1 MYGGSSSSSNL
12 PVCKLL
18 LSQYSIS
25 CPKSYMHR
33 QNFIEIR
40 LQSVVI
46 RAKSHAH
53 TDPTEFAILPAAT
66 MTLLY
71 DENLCEHKNV
81 GT

>member
-1 MYGGSSSSSNL
+1 
-12 PVCKLL
+12 
-18 LSQYSIS
+18 
-25 CPKSYMHR
+25 MHR